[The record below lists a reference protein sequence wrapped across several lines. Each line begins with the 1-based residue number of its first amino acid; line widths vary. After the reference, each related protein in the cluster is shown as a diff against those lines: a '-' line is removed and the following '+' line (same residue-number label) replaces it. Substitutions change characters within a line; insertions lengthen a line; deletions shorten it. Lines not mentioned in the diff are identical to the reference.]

1 LPYDKDYKASAGT
14 WYPRQLDMF
23 KGSHDRDVAEKLK
36 ASDYPLIVR
45 NDYVLGQCMIDV
57 LKISN
62 RRSSATKREYFD
74 YFMAIIWNQSDDTSI
89 DDIIGTQENKGQLH
103 DKIEPSLKRLIHHI
117 KLNEIEEFKKIA
129 EKERISKIKSFPVK
143 AHSRR
148 ICSGDSLSDAS
159 VLSESVSDSELESE
173 SECKSVVSNKSTK
186 SEKMKFTSHP
196 NEASEASESYESY
209 EASSQVIESEC
220 IESRSMHESLH
231 KELIDNLDKLN
242 VKLKSDVK
250 INDFTNPMLLQLHEL
265 IKEIL
270 K

>member
-1 LPYDKDYKASAGT
+1 
-14 WYPRQLDMF
+14 
-23 KGSHDRDVAEKLK
+23 
-36 ASDYPLIVR
+36 
-45 NDYVLGQCMIDV
+45 
-57 LKISN
+57 
-62 RRSSATKREYFD
+62 
-74 YFMAIIWNQSDDTSI
+74 
-89 DDIIGTQENKGQLH
+89 LH

-117 KLNEIEEFKKIA
+117 KLNEIEEFKKIS

-143 AHSRR
+143 AHNRR
-148 ICSGDSLSDAS
+148 ICSGDSVSDAS
-159 VLSESVSDSELESE
+159 VLSESVSELESE

-196 NEASEASESYESY
+196 NEASEASESYES
-209 EASSQVIESEC
+209 SSQVIESEC

-231 KELIDNLDKLN
+231 KELMDNLDKLN

-250 INDFTNPMLLQLHEL
+250 MNDFTNPMLLQLHEL